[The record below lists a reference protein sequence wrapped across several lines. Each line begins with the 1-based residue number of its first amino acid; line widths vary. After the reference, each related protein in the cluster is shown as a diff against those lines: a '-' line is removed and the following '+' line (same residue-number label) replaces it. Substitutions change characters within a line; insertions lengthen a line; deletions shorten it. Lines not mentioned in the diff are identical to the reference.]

1 MTNPRTILD
10 AEIRTALK
18 RAVHGREDAHE
29 HGLKLVS
36 LFESRCQAEVAIHG
50 DDALIPAAAWT
61 ALDLG
66 NAYLKA

>member
-1 MTNPRTILD
+1 MTNPRTALD
-10 AEIRTALK
+10 TEIRIALK

-29 HGLKLVS
+29 HGLKLVE
-36 LFESRCQAEVAIHG
+36 LFESRCAVEVALHG
-50 DDALIPAAAWT
+50 EDALIPAAAWT